1 MRLARW
7 IFLIVGIYGSLVITP
22 FYFLEDQI
30 GRDYPPPITHP
41 DTYYGFIGVTL
52 AWQVAFLVIAS
63 NPLRLRPLMLP
74 AMFEKASYDTTILV
88 LFAQARVAAPVVG
101 LAIIDF
107 LVWGGLFL
115 VAYLKTG
122 GERDNLPQQAK
133 SLVWFLKI

>member
-7 IFLIVGIYGSLVITP
+7 IFLIAGIYGVLVITP

-30 GRDYPPPITHP
+30 GRDFPPPITHP
-41 DTYYGFIGVTL
+41 DVYYGFVGVTL

-74 AMFEKASYDTTILV
+74 EILEKASYGITVLV
-88 LFAQARVAAPVVG
+88 LFAQARVAPVVVG
-101 LAIIDF
+101 LAMVDF
-107 LVWGGLFL
+107 LVLGGLFV

-122 GERDNLPQQAK
+122 GGGTPQVSGNHTVLQ
-133 SLVWFLKI
+133 L

>member
-7 IFLIVGIYGSLVITP
+7 IFLIAGIYGLLVITP
-22 FYFLEDQI
+22 FYFLEEQI
-30 GRDYPPPITHP
+30 GRNYPPPITHP

-74 AMFEKASYDTTILV
+74 AMLEKAIYGITMLV
-88 LFAQARVAAPVVG
+88 LFAQARVAPPVVG
-101 LAIIDF
+101 LAMIDF

-122 GERDNLPQQAK
+122 GE
-133 SLVWFLKI
+133 S

>member
-7 IFLIVGIYGSLVITP
+7 IFLIAGIYGVLVITP

-30 GRDYPPPITHP
+30 GRDYPPAITHP
-41 DTYYGFIGVTL
+41 DIYYGFVSVTL

-74 AMFEKASYDTTILV
+74 AILEKASYGITVLV
-88 LFAQARVAAPVVG
+88 LFAQERVAPPVVG
-101 LAIIDF
+101 LAMIDF
-107 LVWGGLFL
+107 LVLGGLFL

-122 GERDNLPQQAK
+122 RENNPQVSGNHTVLQ
-133 SLVWFLKI
+133 